1 MVPAVRAMEDQDQ
14 GAAVAAGVAA
24 AATTVAEASPLA
36 AAEDPRSTRRA
47 IAVPALA
54 PKPALS
60 EPLSHLFFSLYT
72 NPMFYF
78 HPCFMRQ
85 WSSYECLFCPL
96 FLFFCPCI
104 GYF

>member
-36 AAEDPRSTRRA
+36 AAEDPRSIRRA

-54 PKPALS
+54 PKPAIL
-60 EPLSHLFFSLYT
+60 EPLNHLFLVFT
-72 NPMFYF
+72 QT
-78 HPCFMRQ
+78 PCFI
-85 WSSYECLFCPL
+85 STLLVS
-96 FLFFCPCI
+96 
-104 GYF
+104 